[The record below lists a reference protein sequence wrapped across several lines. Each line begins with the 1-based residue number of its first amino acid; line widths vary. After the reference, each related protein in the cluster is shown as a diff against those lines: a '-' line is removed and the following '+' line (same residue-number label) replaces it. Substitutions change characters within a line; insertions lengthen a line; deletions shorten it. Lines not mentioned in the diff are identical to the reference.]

1 MTSHEFILV
10 PTENYIEQQPKSLE
24 ILDDAT
30 INEKAKI
37 LTLLQRQK
45 PPKDPKENKTQS
57 TFSSEPERDIIEKQV
72 LKSLSM
78 MKTWQIEKS
87 KPILRK
93 IHDSPDVSIN
103 EDGFL
108 TVDDKA
114 TSLEAANFLF
124 KLQQPKTGLHDP
136 DYRKVLSKLELSPQ
150 LVPNSDAKKIL
161 QPSVLRKKVTAS
173 RSKTPK
179 IVKERRQFRK
189 MKQLTKILKKKRLQ
203 RDVGTPSEAE
213 IRKLDDIYKKGP
225 AAYGSVENLKKASG
239 LSLRKV
245 ENFLQ
250 GKNAQSKYRQFHRRF
265 PRLKV
270 IA

>member
-1 MTSHEFILV
+1 MLSQRNKVTSRDQSVYQFLSYAMTSHEFILV
-10 PTENYIEQQPKSLE
+10 PKENYINHQPKSLE

-37 LTLLQRQK
+37 LTLLQRQQ

-57 TFSSEPERDIIEKQV
+57 TSSSEPERDIIEKRV

-78 MKTWQIEKS
+78 MKPWQIEKS
-87 KPILRK
+87 KLILRK
-93 IHDSPDVSIN
+93 IYDSPDVSIN

-108 TVDDKA
+108 TVDDKP
-114 TSLEAANFLF
+114 TSLEATNFLF

-173 RSKTPK
+173 KSKTPK
-179 IVKERRQFRK
+179 KRQRKKTISEDESVNEDIEKEETTKRRWDP
-189 MKQLTKILKKKRLQ
+189 L
-203 RDVGTPSEAE
+203 
-213 IRKLDDIYKKGP
+213 
-225 AAYGSVENLKKASG
+225 
-239 LSLRKV
+239 
-245 ENFLQ
+245 
-250 GKNAQSKYRQFHRRF
+250 
-265 PRLKV
+265 
-270 IA
+270 